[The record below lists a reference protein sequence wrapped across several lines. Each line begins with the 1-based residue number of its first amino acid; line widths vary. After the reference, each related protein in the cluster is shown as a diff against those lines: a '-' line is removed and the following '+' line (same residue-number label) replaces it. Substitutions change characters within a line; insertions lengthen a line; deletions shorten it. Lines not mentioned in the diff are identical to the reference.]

1 MVDGQRKFD
10 ILCFVTVNCVCGGID
25 TWRDWIHYTNNAKPK
40 SGEQKP
46 EDPAWDGLRLES
58 ENVVSKNFR
67 GISRLWSSLRLF
79 YLTTRADSRV
89 HCSALSARLVAI
101 KRRTEAAL
109 ECETF
114 WFGFLF
120 AAATIQ
126 HSSSTRSN
134 FYYISRRMRASAHTQ
149 THTHIGQTQTS
160 IIIYWP
166 AAPSTW
172 ELCVRSFFFYA
183 FIKILQFGFTSALLS
198 FGMNFLHFFLY
209 FSVFFGL
216 MRYSCFELRCCYFV
230 DRKEKP
236 ESNAFVRRFRDEAKA
251 LWFFFLFHSKDFGP
265 NVFRWRLNLTH
276 KY

>member
-149 THTHIGQTQTS
+149 THTHRPDTDKYYYLLASRAVDLGIM
-160 IIIYWP
+160 
-166 AAPSTW
+166 
-172 ELCVRSFFFYA
+172 CA
-183 FIKILQFGFTSALLS
+183 FIFFLRFHKNSSVCIYVCFAFIRHEFSSFLSLFFGIFWFNALQLFWAALLL
-198 FGMNFLHFFLY
+198 F
-209 FSVFFGL
+209 
-216 MRYSCFELRCCYFV
+216 
-230 DRKEKP
+230 
-236 ESNAFVRRFRDEAKA
+236 RR
-251 LWFFFLFHSKDFGP
+251 
-265 NVFRWRLNLTH
+265 
-276 KY
+276 